1 MIRMALLVRFCLLLF
16 FVTHSRYYYWLSE
29 LDVDKDLCI
38 NDKFPLVNKHVISE
52 ILCIGI
58 IIIYQNRNALIIL
71 SVDVLFHQN
80 NFNPKELLC
89 CELYLKQF
97 RTKLNSGI
105 INRTF
110 PKCLRLYFTKTT
122 SDIMSIF
129 SNRLRA

>member
-38 NDKFPLVNKHVISE
+38 NDKFPFVNKHVIYK
-52 ILCIGI
+52 ILVKK
-58 IIIYQNRNALIIL
+58 NSNSLIIL
-71 SVDVLFHQN
+71 SVDVLFHQT